1 MFDNRFP
8 TSVRDRG
15 GDPPP
20 PAMPPYRGE
29 DAVRIVRAT
38 VLIGIAVRLFFIYAC
53 ANQISVGYRVLG
65 FTDPSGQLSVS
76 GQTAYDLARAANHA
90 DGLTKFALWAGV
102 GAVVLF
108 IIASISVLRRK
119 RLGEPV
125 AVAFDK
131 NRAVRLSGR
140 LYGLVAV
147 LAALMRTVFTPDPNA
162 TPGAR
167 VHTVIEGA
175 EATIVVQILVI
186 ALLTLIAMA
195 ASREL

>member
-1 MFDNRFP
+1 MFDDRFA

-15 GDPPP
+15 GDPPRTD
-20 PAMPPYRGE
+20 MPPYRGE
-29 DAVRIVRAT
+29 DAVRAVRTT

-65 FTDPSGQLSVS
+65 FTDPSGQLTVS
-76 GQTAYDLARAANHA
+76 GQTAYDLAGAADDA
-90 DGLTKFALWAGV
+90 DGLARFAMWAGV

-108 IIASISVLRRK
+108 IIASVSVLRRK

-131 NRAVRLSGR
+131 NRAVRVAGR

-147 LAALMRTVFTPDPNA
+147 LAAPMRTAFTPDPNG
-162 TPGAR
+162 TPGAQ

-175 EATIVVQILVI
+175 EATIVVQIMVV
-186 ALLTLIAMA
+186 ALLMLIAMA